1 MVHRINIFLLSIS
14 LVIVQIFTMNQAL
27 AGAAEKWTI
36 EEISYD
42 NVAKNIKIQAEK
54 ILDHQQMIINIK

>member
-27 AGAAEKWTI
+27 AGAAEKW
-36 EEISYD
+36 ELVENVYD
-42 NVAKNIKIQAEK
+42 KSKNTVNVTAKKIGQ
-54 ILDHQQMIINIK
+54 HF